1 MKDIIVYYHAHCADG
16 FGAAFA
22 AWVKFGDS
30 AEYIACNY
38 GDEPPLLAQYE
49 GRDVHIV
56 DFSFPRE
63 VMQNIFTH
71 ARHLTWL
78 DHHKTAFEMWCETER
93 EYYVSVGA
101 DHVIV
106 LDNNQSGALIA
117 WGKYNPGYDTPFII
131 KCIDDRDRWQ
141 FRIEQ
146 SRALHAGLLAER
158 PWSFEQWMGYTHL
171 VHDGGAS
178 GLVTKGRA
186 LLASDK
192 LQRDSI
198 RESARGCH
206 IVPALIDSVESYQ
219 NPWVWGTDNTCYAEG
234 LAVNAPVQM
243 SEIGNELAQKSGTY
257 GLVWYMGSNGKA
269 KCSFRSIGDYDV
281 SQIAKLYGG
290 GGHKNAAGCEVE
302 MSTLLG
308 WLK

>member
-1 MKDIIVYYHAHCADG
+1 MKDTVVYYHAHCADG

-30 AEYIACNY
+30 AEYIACSY
-38 GDEPPLLAQYE
+38 GEEAPPEPQYA

-56 DFSFPRE
+56 DFSFPKP
-63 VMQNIFTH
+63 VMMSIMEH
-71 ARHLTWL
+71 ARHVTWL

-117 WGKYNPGYDTPFII
+117 WGKYNPSYDTPFII

-171 VHDGGAS
+171 VHNGGAS

-198 RESARGCH
+198 RENTRDCV
-206 IVPALIDSVESYQ
+206 VPLADHPTPRPVAI
-219 NPWVWGTDNTCYAEG
+219 G

-257 GLVWYMGSNGKA
+257 GLVWYMGENGKA

-281 SQIAKLYGG
+281 SRIAKLYGG
-290 GGHKNAAGCEVE
+290 GGHKNAAGCEVD
-302 MSTLLG
+302 MFTLLG
-308 WLK
+308 WLS